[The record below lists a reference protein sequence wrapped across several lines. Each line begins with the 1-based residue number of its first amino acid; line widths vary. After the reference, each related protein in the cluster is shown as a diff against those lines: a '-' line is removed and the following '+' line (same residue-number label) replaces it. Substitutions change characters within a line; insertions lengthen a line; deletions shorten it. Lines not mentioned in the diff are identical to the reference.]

1 MKTSIVCLDGS
12 QPSLRAL
19 DRALDR
25 VGCAPTDILAVCVVE
40 ALSFFDCD
48 DTDCE
53 IAFAAH
59 LREPKAILAEAEEIA
74 RLRGVAIRTRWAPGR
89 PAETVARIAR
99 EEGADAIYVGSRGKD
114 DVENLLV
121 GSVSTRLVQIA
132 PCTVVVVR

>member
-1 MKTSIVCLDGS
+1 M
-12 QPSLRAL
+12 
-19 DRALDR
+19 
-25 VGCAPTDILAVCVVE
+25 CVVE

-48 DTDCE
+48 ATDCE

-74 RLRGVAIRTRWAPGR
+74 RLRGVTIRTRWAPGR